1 MLVGG
6 ATLLLI
12 AFFVA
17 REAAPALLADH
28 GIIGFLFT
36 DPWAPLADPPQFGI
50 RHAWISTLLVT
61 GVALAISVP
70 MGFAIGAFLSEI
82 APRAIGSIVQPCI
95 DVLAGI
101 PSVVYG
107 FVAYVLLLPWLADA
121 FDLSTGESVL
131 AASLVLAAMVLPF
144 VASGSAEA
152 FRAVPRELKEAAY
165 AQGVTRFHVIRRVI
179 APHAAS
185 GLFAAVAL
193 GLARAIGE
201 TLAVLMIAGNSIA
214 VPASLLDRAQ
224 PITALI
230 ATELGE
236 AGVGS
241 AKYHALFGAGLVLL
255 VIVAAINVA
264 VWSAKGRLVAAR

>member
-1 MLVGG
+1 M
-6 ATLLLI
+6 LLLI
-12 AFFVA
+12 AAFVA
-17 REAAPALLADH
+17 REAAPALSADR

-50 RHAWISTLLVT
+50 RHAWVSTLLVT
-61 GVALAISVP
+61 GGALVIAVP
-70 MGFAIGAFLSEI
+70 TGFAIGAFLSEI
-82 APRAIGSIVQPCI
+82 APRAVAVIVQPSI

-121 FDLSTGESVL
+121 FELTTGESVL

-144 VASGSAEA
+144 IASGAAEA

-214 VPASLLDRAQ
+214 VPESLLDRAQ

-241 AKYHALFGAGLVLL
+241 AKYYALFGAGLVLL
-255 VIVAAINVA
+255 VIVAAINIA
-264 VWSAKGRLVAAR
+264 VWSAKGRLVAGR